1 MRWFIRLAV
10 AVALI
15 VLAMVIVAFA
25 SPALTKH
32 ARTITLKETPEAIFA
47 VLADVQKMPE
57 WNRELSTVEMLP
69 PTDGK
74 ETTRQTFKTG
84 MKMTIVTT
92 ESLSPTHL
100 VRAMRA
106 DNSGTP
112 FIGTWTYEITP
123 VEAGSKVTL
132 IEVAEIKN
140 PMFRLMVRLFG
151 PTKYMDEHLVDLARR
166 LDDNAR
172 PE

>member
-1 MRWFIRLAV
+1 MKWFARLAV
-10 AVALI
+10 ALALI
-15 VLAMVIVAFA
+15 IAAMVVVAFA

-32 ARTITLKETPEAIFA
+32 TRAITLKETPEAIFA

-57 WNRELSTVEMLP
+57 WNRNLAAVEVLP
-69 PTDGK
+69 PADGK
-74 ETTRQTFKTG
+74 ETTQQTFKNG

-92 ESLSPTHL
+92 ENLSPTHL

-106 DNSGTP
+106 DDGAP

-123 VEAGSKVTL
+123 VETGSKVTL

-151 PTKYMDEHLVDLARR
+151 PTKYMDEHLVDLARH
-166 LDDNAR
+166 LGDNAR
-172 PE
+172 PQ